1 MLVPNTF
8 FFKNQDP
15 LSTFKSG
22 TLHSLPKCIV
32 LTVIRLM
39 IICLIIICEK
49 AKWKYH
55 GGSSHGAEGQH

>member
-22 TLHSLPKCIV
+22 TLHSLPKCMV

-49 AKWKYH
+49 AK
-55 GGSSHGAEGQH
+55 